1 MRAVTKFVGWGS
13 PHHPIATA
21 ARFVHGV
28 FLRFRVKMVG
38 QAPPYVLASL
48 TLVLT
53 LAASAQE
60 PAPIAP
66 KLSTSLSPQDIPF
79 HRTATYTLRIETG
92 PDDNITFPD
101 LASVE
106 PDLTIRKGEVRE
118 TRSETA
124 AIIEQEYIVDA
135 IRPGVYFLP
144 AQQMRIDGAE
154 TLSVPAL
161 ALNVRDLSEDELALA
176 QEFDELPLPA
186 ALADEPA
193 VPAWAWAALGAF
205 ALALAAGLYW
215 LWSRKRHAPAPPPVP
230 AWEAA
235 LRRLKELES
244 RKLPEQ
250 GQYERYYVD
259 LTDILRYYIDYRFQI
274 GAPEQT
280 TPEFMESAKQSGK
293 FSDEQQDTLFQLM
306 RHCDIVKFA
315 ARKPDMSEMRASL
328 ATVRQ
333 FVEETIPRPEPE
345 TTTKEKAA

>member
-1 MRAVTKFVGWGS
+1 MRATMRIAANAIGVGRVS
-13 PHHPIATA
+13 TRAERPIRRDVSLFASTGIA
-21 ARFVHGV
+21 LLLLCA
-28 FLRFRVKMVG
+28 
-38 QAPPYVLASL
+38 LASY
-48 TLVLT
+48 
-53 LAASAQE
+53 AQE
-60 PAPIAP
+60 PAPVAP
-66 KLSTSLSPQDIPF
+66 KLSASLSPQDIPF

-118 TRSETA
+118 TRNETA

-161 ALNVRDLSEDELALA
+161 ALSVRDLTEDELALA
-176 QEFDELPLPA
+176 QEFGELPLPA
-186 ALADEPA
+186 ALADEST

-205 ALALAAGLYW
+205 VLALAAGLYW

-244 RKLPEQ
+244 RKLPAK
-250 GQYERYYVD
+250 GRYETFYVD
-259 LTDILRYYIDYRFQI
+259 LSSILRYYIEDRFHI
-274 GAPEQT
+274 RAPEQT
-280 TPEFMESAKQSGK
+280 TPEFLESAQSSGAL
-293 FSDEQQDTLFQLM
+293 SADQQEVLSKLL
-306 RHCDIVKFA
+306 RHCDRVKFA
-315 ARKPDMSEMRASL
+315 RYEPAMDEMDDSL
-328 ATVRQ
+328 EVVRR